1 MKNEK
6 LKVENVGDIK
16 LSRRQVMQLGA
27 LGLISL
33 VTGNGEIKA
42 EAANNSEVLYQS
54 FVNAFADNITGSS
67 ENNYGLTVKF
77 NNLEQFLIADSKG
90 NPFIYNYYKNCVAKK
105 TRGNWSKFYADA
117 SQKKLLDQCEAY
129 LHHLSVHPNDEA
141 VAKNF
146 LNYVKDNILE
156 KKNPVPSVDSKTGEA
171 FTAMYADFDAY
182 YFKNVPVFE
191 TICEMVQV
199 AWEKIPAIEK
209 IRQISDPAYMDDTQS
224 YNCAQV
230 IIDKCAGRTDRSDR
244 NGHQRHSGITKGNYQ
259 NDELINLNYYA
270 PNKDIQTM
278 VTRNLV
284 TVLNEDG
291 SRAYTDD
298 DIRDILGLST
308 NGISLALKR

>member
-1 MKNEK
+1 MQNKK
-6 LKVENVGDIK
+6 LKVENIGDIM

-33 VTGNGEIKA
+33 VTGKLGLKSKA
-42 EAANNSEVLYQS
+42 ADNSEVLYQS

-67 ENNYGLTVKF
+67 ENTYGLTVKF

-117 SQKKLLDQCEAY
+117 SQKQLLDQCEAY
-129 LHHLSVHPNDEA
+129 LHHLSVHPKDET

-146 LNYVKDNILE
+146 LNYVKTNILE
-156 KKNPVPSVDSKTGEA
+156 KKNPVPSIDSKTGEA

-199 AWEKIPAIEK
+199 AWETIPAISK
-209 IRQISDPAYMDDTQS
+209 IRQSTKPEDMDDTQS

-230 IIDKCAGRTDRSDR
+230 IIDKCAGRTDASDR
-244 NGHQRHSGITKGNYQ
+244 NGHPRHSGITKGNSQ
-259 NDELINLNYYA
+259 TDELINLNYYA
-270 PNKDIQTM
+270 PNKDMQTM
-278 VTRNLV
+278 IARNLISV
-284 TVLNEDG
+284 VDEKG
-291 SRAYTDD
+291 SRAYSDD
-298 DIRDILGLST
+298 EIRDILGLST
-308 NGISLALKR
+308 NGISLSLKR